1 MVGGVA
7 DGVCDSGIVCLSPS
21 CGSVG
26 DGADD
31 NASPS
36 IWLSDSKPIDSE
48 HSETSDDE
56 MVGDG
61 NGSSKTVDS
70 EYFLFLKAGYQNPQ
84 HWLCDRFSAMM
95 RKKVKHLAPKYSYII
110 LERIHGHKFLMD
122 ASNSVV
128 FNGCYFVQ
136 TFCLKPKT

>member
-31 NASPS
+31 NASPY
-36 IWLSDSKPIDSE
+36 IWWLSDSEPIDLE
-48 HSETSDDE
+48 HSETSDDDE

-61 NGSSKTVDS
+61 NGSSKTLDS
-70 EYFLFLKAGYQNPQ
+70 EYFVFFKAGYQNPQ
-84 HWLCDRFSAMM
+84 HWLCDQFSPIM
-95 RKKVKHLAPKYSYII
+95 RKKTLSIGTQIFKY
-110 LERIHGHKFLMD
+110 
-122 ASNSVV
+122 NSGT
-128 FNGCYFVQ
+128 NAWA
-136 TFCLKPKT
+136 